1 MLNEVYRG
9 ISCTHVVFV
18 VARAFS
24 EASLQTPETD
34 ETCPILDIDEKKL
47 FTLPAQK
54 AEGKKAS
61 PGMIREKRLV
71 HYLVGEYE
79 TKLGDRLLALPRYTL
94 PLARFQYFIGPV
106 RPSLYYVSLAGSVV
120 GLSADPSFVAREENL
135 VVKEGEMAVAR
146 EENMTAARE
155 EKMAAVAIDTST
167 PFPDAPYIP
176 PLMNKLPICLNVG
189 VGVVYSIDLKRSLVT
204 LITPLG
210 KEEMESVN
218 TIIIGKQAL
227 PQALMENVGLLRV
240 AHK

>member
-1 MLNEVYRG
+1 
-9 ISCTHVVFV
+9 
-18 VARAFS
+18 
-24 EASLQTPETD
+24 
-34 ETCPILDIDEKKL
+34 
-47 FTLPAQK
+47 
-54 AEGKKAS
+54 
-61 PGMIREKRLV
+61 MIREKRLV

-135 VVKEGEMAVAR
+135 VVKEGEMAVAKEGEMTVIK
-146 EENMTAARE
+146 EENMVAKEGEMAVARE

>member
-1 MLNEVYRG
+1 M
-9 ISCTHVVFV
+9 
-18 VARAFS
+18 
-24 EASLQTPETD
+24 
-34 ETCPILDIDEKKL
+34 DIDEKKL

-135 VVKEGEMAVAR
+135 TAAR
-146 EENMTAARE
+146 EENMTAVRE

-167 PFPDAPYIP
+167 PFPDAPCIP

>member
-1 MLNEVYRG
+1 
-9 ISCTHVVFV
+9 
-18 VARAFS
+18 
-24 EASLQTPETD
+24 
-34 ETCPILDIDEKKL
+34 
-47 FTLPAQK
+47 
-54 AEGKKAS
+54 
-61 PGMIREKRLV
+61 MIREKRLV

-135 VVKEGEMAVAR
+135 TAAR

>member
-1 MLNEVYRG
+1 M
-9 ISCTHVVFV
+9 
-18 VARAFS
+18 
-24 EASLQTPETD
+24 
-34 ETCPILDIDEKKL
+34 DIDEKKL

-146 EENMTAARE
+146 EENMTVAREENMTVAREEKMAVAKEGEMTAARE
-155 EKMAAVAIDTST
+155 EKMAVAREGEMTVTAVDTST

>member
-1 MLNEVYRG
+1 M
-9 ISCTHVVFV
+9 
-18 VARAFS
+18 
-24 EASLQTPETD
+24 
-34 ETCPILDIDEKKL
+34 DIDEKKL

-61 PGMIREKRLV
+61 PGMIREKRLI

-120 GLSADPSFVAREENL
+120 GLSADPSFVAREGEMA
-135 VVKEGEMAVAR
+135 VTREGEMAVKEEMAVKKEGEMAVKEGEMAV
-146 EENMTAARE
+146 TA
-155 EKMAAVAIDTST
+155 VDTST
-167 PFPDAPYIP
+167 PFPEAPYIP

-189 VGVVYSIDLKRSLVT
+189 VGVVYSIDLKRNLVT

-240 AHK
+240 AHE

>member
-1 MLNEVYRG
+1 M
-9 ISCTHVVFV
+9 
-18 VARAFS
+18 
-24 EASLQTPETD
+24 
-34 ETCPILDIDEKKL
+34 DIDEKKL

-120 GLSADPSFVAREENL
+120 GLSADPSFVAREEMAMT
-135 VVKEGEMAVAR
+135 KEGEMAVTK
-146 EENMTAARE
+146 EENMIVTA
-155 EKMAAVAIDTST
+155 VDTST

-240 AHK
+240 SHE

>member
-1 MLNEVYRG
+1 
-9 ISCTHVVFV
+9 
-18 VARAFS
+18 
-24 EASLQTPETD
+24 
-34 ETCPILDIDEKKL
+34 
-47 FTLPAQK
+47 
-54 AEGKKAS
+54 
-61 PGMIREKRLV
+61 MIREKRLV

-94 PLARFQYFIGPV
+94 PLARFQSFIGPV

-120 GLSADPSFVAREENL
+120 GLSADPSFVAREEN
-135 VVKEGEMAVAR
+135 MAVAREENMTMAR

-167 PFPDAPYIP
+167 SVPDAPYIP

>member
-1 MLNEVYRG
+1 M
-9 ISCTHVVFV
+9 
-18 VARAFS
+18 
-24 EASLQTPETD
+24 
-34 ETCPILDIDEKKL
+34 DIDEKKL

-120 GLSADPSFVAREENL
+120 GLSADPSFVAREENM
-135 VVKEGEMAVAR
+135 VVKEGEMTVIKEENMVAKEGEMAVAR
-146 EENMTAARE
+146 EEKMTVT
-155 EKMAAVAIDTST
+155 AVDTST

-240 AHK
+240 AHE

>member
-1 MLNEVYRG
+1 M
-9 ISCTHVVFV
+9 
-18 VARAFS
+18 
-24 EASLQTPETD
+24 
-34 ETCPILDIDEKKL
+34 
-47 FTLPAQK
+47 
-54 AEGKKAS
+54 
-61 PGMIREKRLV
+61 
-71 HYLVGEYE
+71 
-79 TKLGDRLLALPRYTL
+79 
-94 PLARFQYFIGPV
+94 
-106 RPSLYYVSLAGSVV
+106 SLAGSVV

-135 VVKEGEMAVAR
+135 VVKEGEMAVAREENMTAAR

>member
-1 MLNEVYRG
+1 M
-9 ISCTHVVFV
+9 
-18 VARAFS
+18 
-24 EASLQTPETD
+24 
-34 ETCPILDIDEKKL
+34 DIDEKKL

-146 EENMTAARE
+146 EENMTVAKE
-155 EKMAAVAIDTST
+155 GEMTVTAVDTST

>member
-1 MLNEVYRG
+1 M
-9 ISCTHVVFV
+9 
-18 VARAFS
+18 
-24 EASLQTPETD
+24 
-34 ETCPILDIDEKKL
+34 DIDEKKL

-120 GLSADPSFVAREENL
+120 GLAADPSFVAREENL
-135 VVKEGEMAVAR
+135 VVKEGEMAVIK
-146 EENMTAARE
+146 EENMVAKE
-155 EKMAAVAIDTST
+155 GEMAVAKEGEMTVTAVDTST

-204 LITPLG
+204 LITPLD

-240 AHK
+240 AHE

>member
-1 MLNEVYRG
+1 M
-9 ISCTHVVFV
+9 
-18 VARAFS
+18 
-24 EASLQTPETD
+24 
-34 ETCPILDIDEKKL
+34 DIDEKKL

-120 GLSADPSFVAREENL
+120 GLSADPSFVVREENL

>member
-1 MLNEVYRG
+1 M
-9 ISCTHVVFV
+9 
-18 VARAFS
+18 
-24 EASLQTPETD
+24 
-34 ETCPILDIDEKKL
+34 DIDEKKL

-120 GLSADPSFVAREENL
+120 GLSADPSFVAREENM

>member
-1 MLNEVYRG
+1 M
-9 ISCTHVVFV
+9 
-18 VARAFS
+18 
-24 EASLQTPETD
+24 
-34 ETCPILDIDEKKL
+34 DIDEKKL

-135 VVKEGEMAVAR
+135 VVKEGEMAVAK
-146 EENMTAARE
+146 EGEMTVANE
-155 EKMAAVAIDTST
+155 GEMAAVAIDTST
-167 PFPDAPYIP
+167 PFPEAPYIP

>member
-1 MLNEVYRG
+1 M
-9 ISCTHVVFV
+9 
-18 VARAFS
+18 
-24 EASLQTPETD
+24 
-34 ETCPILDIDEKKL
+34 DIDEKKL

-155 EKMAAVAIDTST
+155 ENMTAAREEKMAAVAIDTST

>member
-1 MLNEVYRG
+1 M
-9 ISCTHVVFV
+9 
-18 VARAFS
+18 
-24 EASLQTPETD
+24 
-34 ETCPILDIDEKKL
+34 DIDEKKL

-135 VVKEGEMAVAR
+135 TAAR

-189 VGVVYSIDLKRSLVT
+189 VGVVYSIDLKRSIVT

-227 PQALMENVGLLRV
+227 PQALIENVGLLRV

>member
-1 MLNEVYRG
+1 M
-9 ISCTHVVFV
+9 
-18 VARAFS
+18 
-24 EASLQTPETD
+24 
-34 ETCPILDIDEKKL
+34 DIDEKKL

-61 PGMIREKRLV
+61 PGLIREKRLV

-155 EKMAAVAIDTST
+155 EKMTVTAVDTST

>member
-1 MLNEVYRG
+1 
-9 ISCTHVVFV
+9 
-18 VARAFS
+18 
-24 EASLQTPETD
+24 
-34 ETCPILDIDEKKL
+34 
-47 FTLPAQK
+47 
-54 AEGKKAS
+54 
-61 PGMIREKRLV
+61 MIREKRLV

-135 VVKEGEMAVAR
+135 TAAR

-189 VGVVYSIDLKRSLVT
+189 VGVVYSIDLKRSIVT

-227 PQALMENVGLLRV
+227 PQALIENVGLLRV

>member
-1 MLNEVYRG
+1 M
-9 ISCTHVVFV
+9 
-18 VARAFS
+18 
-24 EASLQTPETD
+24 
-34 ETCPILDIDEKKL
+34 DIDEKKL

-120 GLSADPSFVAREENL
+120 GLSADPSFVAREENM
-135 VVKEGEMAVAR
+135 VVKEGEMTAAREGEMAVAR

>member
-1 MLNEVYRG
+1 M
-9 ISCTHVVFV
+9 
-18 VARAFS
+18 
-24 EASLQTPETD
+24 
-34 ETCPILDIDEKKL
+34 DIDEKKL

-189 VGVVYSIDLKRSLVT
+189 VGVVYSIDLKRSIVT

-227 PQALMENVGLLRV
+227 PQALIENVGLLRV

>member
-1 MLNEVYRG
+1 
-9 ISCTHVVFV
+9 
-18 VARAFS
+18 
-24 EASLQTPETD
+24 
-34 ETCPILDIDEKKL
+34 
-47 FTLPAQK
+47 
-54 AEGKKAS
+54 
-61 PGMIREKRLV
+61 MIREKRLV

-135 VVKEGEMAVAR
+135 TAAREENLTAAR
-146 EENMTAARE
+146 EENMTAVRE

-167 PFPDAPYIP
+167 PFPDAPCIP

>member
-1 MLNEVYRG
+1 M
-9 ISCTHVVFV
+9 
-18 VARAFS
+18 
-24 EASLQTPETD
+24 
-34 ETCPILDIDEKKL
+34 DIDEKKL

-135 VVKEGEMAVAR
+135 VVKEGEMAVAK
-146 EENMTAARE
+146 EGEMTVANE
-155 EKMAAVAIDTST
+155 GEMAAVAIDTST
-167 PFPDAPYIP
+167 PFPEAPYIP

-240 AHK
+240 AHE

>member
-1 MLNEVYRG
+1 
-9 ISCTHVVFV
+9 
-18 VARAFS
+18 
-24 EASLQTPETD
+24 
-34 ETCPILDIDEKKL
+34 
-47 FTLPAQK
+47 
-54 AEGKKAS
+54 
-61 PGMIREKRLV
+61 MIREKRLV

-189 VGVVYSIDLKRSLVT
+189 VGVVYSIDLKRSIVT

-227 PQALMENVGLLRV
+227 PQALIENVGLLRV

>member
-1 MLNEVYRG
+1 M
-9 ISCTHVVFV
+9 
-18 VARAFS
+18 
-24 EASLQTPETD
+24 
-34 ETCPILDIDEKKL
+34 DIDKKKL

-120 GLSADPSFVAREENL
+120 GLSADPSFVAREEN
-135 VVKEGEMAVAR
+135 
-146 EENMTAARE
+146 MTAARE

-167 PFPDAPYIP
+167 SFPDAPYIP

>member
-1 MLNEVYRG
+1 M
-9 ISCTHVVFV
+9 
-18 VARAFS
+18 
-24 EASLQTPETD
+24 
-34 ETCPILDIDEKKL
+34 DIDEKKL

-240 AHK
+240 AHE

>member
-1 MLNEVYRG
+1 M
-9 ISCTHVVFV
+9 
-18 VARAFS
+18 
-24 EASLQTPETD
+24 
-34 ETCPILDIDEKKL
+34 DIDEKKL

-120 GLSADPSFVAREENL
+120 GLSADPSFVAREENM
-135 VVKEGEMAVAR
+135 VVKEGEMAVAREENMTAAR

>member
-1 MLNEVYRG
+1 M
-9 ISCTHVVFV
+9 
-18 VARAFS
+18 
-24 EASLQTPETD
+24 
-34 ETCPILDIDEKKL
+34 DIDKKKL

-120 GLSADPSFVAREENL
+120 GLSADPSFVAREEN
-135 VVKEGEMAVAR
+135 MAVAREENMTMAR

-167 PFPDAPYIP
+167 SFPDAPYIP